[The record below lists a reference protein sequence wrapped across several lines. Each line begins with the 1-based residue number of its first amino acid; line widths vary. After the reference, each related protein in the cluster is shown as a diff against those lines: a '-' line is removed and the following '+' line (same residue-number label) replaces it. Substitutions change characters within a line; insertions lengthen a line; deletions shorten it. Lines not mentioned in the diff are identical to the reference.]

1 MVVHAVA
8 LEAAQQVEETLV
20 SKPVGTKSL
29 QRGKNTDIVAQA
41 LLDRNSCRLTAVI
54 YLLWSRSARLAG
66 VQGVTGV
73 LQNLTVVINLVLLP
87 AQTAHKEEL
96 GGALHQRWFG
106 LFGQDVTAPLLTL
119 Q

>member
-1 MVVHAVA
+1 M
-8 LEAAQQVEETLV
+8 
-20 SKPVGTKSL
+20 
-29 QRGKNTDIVAQA
+29 
-41 LLDRNSCRLTAVI
+41 VI
-54 YLLWSRSARLAG
+54 YLLWSRSACLAG

-73 LQNLTVVINLVLLP
+73 LQNLTGVIYLVLLP

-96 GGALHQRWFG
+96 GSALHQRWFG